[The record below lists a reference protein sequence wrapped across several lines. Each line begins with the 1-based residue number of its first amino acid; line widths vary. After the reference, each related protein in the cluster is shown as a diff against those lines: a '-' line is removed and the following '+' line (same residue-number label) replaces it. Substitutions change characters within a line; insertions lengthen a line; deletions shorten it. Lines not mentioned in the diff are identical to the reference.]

1 MQTAPTIR
9 LNRVGLFGPPKA
21 GKTTLAAVVGR
32 ALRDR
37 NWKVELYSSD
47 DHAQTCGRS
56 INEISRQINRG
67 YFPRKTEVAEQS
79 DSLAFRIS
87 KRQYAAALE
96 FRDPAGELFEATP
109 NSHLLQKERECVFD
123 SIKDCTGIL
132 ILLDWRKSA
141 TELEEAWRL
150 SIESFMEFIRR
161 RQLTGL
167 LDNDS
172 LKLRIAVLFTKAD
185 LIPWFQLH
193 RPREADSWLEKH
205 KGLASLMHDVHRM
218 CGPDRVR
225 FGFSSNLGWNYG
237 RPNCRTALLPTRL
250 DVEQHRDQQEIE
262 PRDLIPDHD
271 SPGVSRESRGT
282 ALSRRYMLPLFVD
295 PMRIVNQE
303 DVDWDFL
310 GIEAG
315 LVSMP
320 GRMAPATDSD
330 KFLTPWNVVE
340 PLLWAAGVP
349 ESEF

>member
-1 MQTAPTIR
+1 MAPAIT
-9 LNRVGLFGPPKA
+9 LNKVGLFGPPQS

-37 NWKVELYSSD
+37 SWRVELYSSEHQSEIRD
-47 DHAQTCGRS
+47 RS
-56 INEISRQINRG
+56 INEIIRQINHG
-67 YFPRKTEVAEQS
+67 YFPRKTQVGDQS
-79 DSLAFRIS
+79 APLTFRIS
-87 KRQYAAALE
+87 KGQYTAALE
-96 FRDPAGELFEATP
+96 FRDSAGELFEATP
-109 NSHLLQKERECVFD
+109 TSHLLHKERERVFD
-123 SIKDCTGIL
+123 SIKDCAGIL

-141 TELEEAWRL
+141 TELEESWRL
-150 SIESFMEFIRR
+150 SIESFMAFVRR
-161 RQLTGL
+161 RQLTDL

-193 RPREADSWLEKH
+193 RPREADAWLEKH
-205 KGLASLMHDVHRM
+205 QGLASLMLDVRRM
-218 CGPDRVR
+218 CGPGRVR
-225 FGFSSNLGWNYG
+225 FGFSSNLGWNHG
-237 RPNCRTALLPTRL
+237 RPNCRTALLPTPL
-250 DVEQHRDQQEIE
+250 DVEQHRDQQEID
-262 PRDLIPDHD
+262 PCDLIPDLD
-271 SPGVSRESRGT
+271 SRGPSRESRGT
-282 ALSRRYMLPLFVD
+282 ALARRYMLPLFVD

-303 DVDWDFL
+303 DVDQEFL

-320 GRMAPATDSD
+320 GRIAPATDSD